1 MLKKVAMNKPSSIGI
16 IGCGWLGTAL
26 ALNLLKN
33 KTSVLATVTRDERV
47 TALMKQNIKTKILVL
62 PSAVESLSRHLVFSQ
77 QKLVICFP
85 PQLKKGQQDYPE
97 KISQIVAA
105 AEKQGVKEIV
115 LISTTSI
122 YNGLSG
128 KVSEQTPLNMS
139 ANKVDILND
148 AEQKLLNF
156 SGKASIIRFAG
167 LIGPDRHPGRFLS
180 AKPYFANPKG
190 VINLIHQQD
199 AVGIIVAL
207 LKQKKSYSDEAHQ
220 ATTLE
225 IYNGASATHCS
236 RKHFYQAAATAMGLP
251 KPLFKDHELKDDES
265 AVLSKEICSDKVRD
279 VLHYQFIFDDL
290 LAWLEHSH

>member
-1 MLKKVAMNKPSSIGI
+1 MNNQLSVGI

-33 KTSVLATVTRDERV
+33 NTAVLATVTRAESV
-47 TALMKQNIKTKILVL
+47 TRLAEQNINAQTLVL
-62 PSAVESLSRHLVFSQ
+62 PSTAEILFSHPIFCQ
-77 QKLVICFP
+77 QTLVICFP

-97 KISQIVAA
+97 KISQIVTA
-105 AEKQGVKEIV
+105 AEKKGVREIV

-128 KVSEQTPLNMS
+128 KVSEQTTLNFS
-139 ANKVDILND
+139 ADKVAILND

-180 AKPYFANPKG
+180 AKPHFANPKG

-199 AVGIIVAL
+199 AIGIIIAL
-207 LKQKKSYSDEAHQ
+207 LKQNTLGCTNTDQ
-220 ATTLE
+220 AKM
-225 IYNGASATHCS
+225 IDVYNAASTTHCT
-236 RKHFYQAAATAMGLP
+236 RQHFYQAAAVAMGLP
-251 KPLFKDHELKDDES
+251 KPLFEDSEFKEGTS
-265 AVLSKEICSDKVRD
+265 ALLSKEICSDKVRET
-279 VLHYQFIFDDL
+279 LHYQFIFDDL
-290 LAWLEHSH
+290 LAWLKHRH